1 MTLKKLI
8 KDVLSDYKGKRF
20 GVVAFELWGNAKDG
34 FDCNRTFFIASDS
47 DAEGALKA
55 AQGRWN
61 AFKGNYM
68 PRARVKDIRADNP
81 GEGILYFDCSCV
93 PFLEIRVY

>member
-8 KDVLSDYKGKRF
+8 KEALQDYKGKRF
-20 GVVAFELWGNAKDG
+20 GVVAFELWGNARDG
-34 FDCNRTFFIASDS
+34 FDCNSLFFIARGVDI
-47 DAEGALKA
+47 DGALEA

-61 AFKGNYM
+61 AFKGNYI
-68 PRARVKDIRADNP
+68 PRARVMDIRVDNP
-81 GEGILYFDCSCV
+81 GEGILCFECSGV